1 MRLFG
6 GVLSATQSLFGT
18 IGNISIENA
27 HIWDWYV
34 AGNYSNKVSMKNCTI
49 FNFCPRQS
57 VYHIVEDSII
67 YGLHVFQNF
76 STPYFNRKI
85 FRNCKFYNYSALGY
99 STTYRNRFDWIATGG
114 LVLADYQDCELND
127 TWVEPY
133 TFHDAFGYD
142 LPRVR
147 FVNKKVGS
155 TVIKEQEFQTGGI
168 ITTTDG
174 LLPSDI
180 PLKAT
185 YSYRFEPKN
194 SSLPLVYQFPLNEN
208 DNLLEVWSYADTS
221 QYPIPSDRRVE
232 IVPQSFQMQS
242 EPWGSDIPR
251 LGFAHIPAAN
261 LQWQKIA
268 VFAPY
273 TWEKAVGQIL
283 VRGSSGAVWL
293 VWRSRRISLSLFNPY
308 LLVDASTKSV
318 YTDIADMTIYLSALP
333 LSQPT
338 KVLAQ
343 FLNVGQMINSAAL
356 QIRQFGSTSVI
367 ANVEGLP
374 SDSIWV
380 FDITDSIV
388 NQLAPQ
394 TYYAAEFILTLADN
408 STLVLPQPAMVV
420 FRVED

>member
-1 MRLFG
+1 
-6 GVLSATQSLFGT
+6 
-18 IGNISIENA
+18 
-27 HIWDWYV
+27 
-34 AGNYSNKVSMKNCTI
+34 
-49 FNFCPRQS
+49 
-57 VYHIVEDSII
+57 
-67 YGLHVFQNF
+67 
-76 STPYFNRKI
+76 
-85 FRNCKFYNYSALGY
+85 
-99 STTYRNRFDWIATGG
+99 
-114 LVLADYQDCELND
+114 
-127 TWVEPY
+127 
-133 TFHDAFGYD
+133 
-142 LPRVR
+142 
-147 FVNKKVGS
+147 
-155 TVIKEQEFQTGGI
+155 
-168 ITTTDG
+168 
-174 LLPSDI
+174 
-180 PLKAT
+180 
-185 YSYRFEPKN
+185 
-194 SSLPLVYQFPLNEN
+194 
-208 DNLLEVWSYADTS
+208 
-221 QYPIPSDRRVE
+221 
-232 IVPQSFQMQS
+232 MQS